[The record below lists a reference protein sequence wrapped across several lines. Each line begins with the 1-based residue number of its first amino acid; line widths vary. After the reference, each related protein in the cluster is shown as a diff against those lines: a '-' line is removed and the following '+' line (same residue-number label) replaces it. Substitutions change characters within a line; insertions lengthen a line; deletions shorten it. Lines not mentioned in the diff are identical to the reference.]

1 MFKRSRHY
9 RFPWRSG
16 QSFQLL
22 IDGERFFTA
31 MLDSIADARQFI
43 YLEMYLFESGK
54 MANRFIDALLAASDR
69 GVKVF
74 LLLDDY
80 GSSGLQ
86 KSDRLRLADGNILLC
101 LYNPLHYGRWR
112 RNLFRDHRKL
122 LLVDGVI
129 AYTGGAGITDEFDR
143 DSSAKLYWH
152 EAMISVR
159 GSCACD
165 WQSLF
170 EDNWNRNAETLT
182 MPQFNFTDDGKT
194 GQSGRVVESRTIT
207 HSEVIRSFV
216 KHIRAAKKDIRLAS
230 AYFVPS
236 RKIRRALCQRAA
248 QGVDVRL
255 LLPGPYSDHPWVRH
269 MGRRYYDKL
278 LRMGVRIY
286 EYQPRFMHMKVLLC
300 DDFVS
305 IGSSNIDRWNFR
317 WNLEAN
323 QEVKDSGFALTVQ
336 QLFEKDFTDS
346 VEIDLEEWRQR
357 PLWVRLN
364 IWYWSIV
371 VSILSWF
378 SFNRKS

>member
-1 MFKRSRHY
+1 MFERSRHY

-31 MLDSIADARQFI
+31 MLDSIDGARQFI

-54 MANRFIDALLAASDR
+54 IASRFIDALLAASER
-69 GVKVF
+69 GVRIY

-80 GSSGLQ
+80 GSRGLGR
-86 KSDRLRLADGNILLC
+86 SDRLRLAGGNIALS

-122 LLVDGVI
+122 LLVDGNI

-143 DSSAKLYWH
+143 GSSAQLYWH

-159 GSCACD
+159 GSCVCD
-165 WQSLF
+165 WQTMF
-170 EDNWNRNAETLT
+170 EDNWNRTAEALK
-182 MPQFNFTDDGKT
+182 MPQFNFADDGKA
-194 GQSGRVVESRTIT
+194 GQSGRVVESRAIT

-216 KHIRAAKKDIRLAS
+216 KYIRGANKDIRLAS

-236 RKIRRALCQRAA
+236 RKIRRALCRRAA
-248 QGVDVRL
+248 RGVDVRL
-255 LLPGPYSDHPWVRH
+255 LLPGPHSDHPWVRH

-278 LRMGVRIY
+278 LRRGVRIF

-300 DDFVS
+300 DDWVS

-323 QEVKDSGFALTVQ
+323 QEVKDSDFALTVQ
-336 QLFEKDFTDS
+336 QLFEKDFADS